1 MNKYI
6 IKKSDKKL
14 NLKELN
20 DLYNEQIVNNHI
32 VGDVLWHREQKHD
45 SISNETKEII
55 ERIENRLINNNR
67 EFTRFP
73 SDYIH
78 GKLCLETYE
87 KDRKS
92 EFKINENIWRVH
104 KLIEIPQKY
113 FGIIYVNEL
122 KHQIVL
128 AHRGLT
134 AEISNFFKEE
144 STLCNNINGIILSE
158 IIPQLSICYEVAKE
172 ANELALRNN
181 YFLSFTGYAN
191 GAWLAEYSNYFCV
204 RFLGNPNTKAVL
216 FDSPGIFYSEE
227 KTKSN
232 IIDYETDFDL
242 RELNV
247 INYLTEPTFSN
258 SINKHVGKVF
268 RIFVEFAN
276 EDEEKNFKKS
286 IFDRIETIPKFGKCM
301 CTLMKSSKYFFGAIL
316 AMFED
321 HQRLSKI
328 VEVFDRE
335 TGKPKYFEKMQMWP
349 LVKLTLDKNYKE
361 NFSKLIN
368 DKVCGLANLIPS
380 PFKAPSKLILQK
392 TVHLVANC
400 LLENAAPGIHI
411 LFNLALELSKQNI
424 DLKHFE
430 NGNFYSKMCAL
441 KIEKEK
447 KNVKVDHKEFELKLV
462 NSYEPKEIV
471 NLTKSQELRILND
484 KKNVDWCLEKL
495 HNASIDESCLSNVV
509 YKHLSDLKADYSV
522 IANYTLHF
530 EKEVKIICLKKSN
543 NATLTIDN
551 VRERMIRL
559 ILIHPN
565 IRNDLAKVCELK
577 L

>member
-1 MNKYI
+1 
-6 IKKSDKKL
+6 
-14 NLKELN
+14 
-20 DLYNEQIVNNHI
+20 
-32 VGDVLWHREQKHD
+32 
-45 SISNETKEII
+45 
-55 ERIENRLINNNR
+55 
-67 EFTRFP
+67 
-73 SDYIH
+73 
-78 GKLCLETYE
+78 
-87 KDRKS
+87 
-92 EFKINENIWRVH
+92 
-104 KLIEIPQKY
+104 
-113 FGIIYVNEL
+113 
-122 KHQIVL
+122 
-128 AHRGLT
+128 
-134 AEISNFFKEE
+134 
-144 STLCNNINGIILSE
+144 
-158 IIPQLSICYEVAKE
+158 
-172 ANELALRNN
+172 
-181 YFLSFTGYAN
+181 
-191 GAWLAEYSNYFCV
+191 
-204 RFLGNPNTKAVL
+204 
-216 FDSPGIFYSEE
+216 
-227 KTKSN
+227 
-232 IIDYETDFDL
+232 
-242 RELNV
+242 
-247 INYLTEPTFSN
+247 
-258 SINKHVGKVF
+258 
-268 RIFVEFAN
+268 
-276 EDEEKNFKKS
+276 
-286 IFDRIETIPKFGKCM
+286 
-301 CTLMKSSKYFFGAIL
+301 MKSSKYFFGAIL